1 MLRDIIEKNAQ
12 IKASDGTREILR
24 RYFPGC
30 FDSKGNFDLDRFRV
44 LVSDEVDIRNE
55 GYALNFL
62 GKSYARLLASVEST
76 TVIVPDTEHNSRPEN
91 VSSKNI
97 YITGDNLDALK
108 HLLKSY
114 YGQVKCIY
122 IDPPYNTG
130 SDGFVY
136 NDNFSFTSEELQIKL
151 GISQEQADK
160 ILDLTKRG
168 SASHSAWL
176 MFMMPRLQLARD
188 LLSDDGVIFISIDDN
203 EQANLKLLCD
213 SIFGE
218 ENLLMCVPRI
228 TKRGGKSS
236 DILAQ
241 NHDYVFLYA
250 KSEKYEL
257 YPIAHD
263 DSDFKYKDEYFD
275 KRGYYKLNQ
284 TLDYDSLRYSKELDY
299 PIEVDGEIFYP
310 GGEQAEFEERK
321 NGNHDRADWCWRWS
335 KEKYEFGLKNGF
347 VEIKRSAKS
356 RPRIYTKT
364 YQKAYIND
372 DGGEYV
378 LEYGDRTKALST
390 LEFVDNVYSNDNA
403 AKDIVNTM
411 SKKVF
416 DYTKPLSLIETILDL
431 SVKTP
436 AIVVDFFS
444 GSGTTAEAV
453 MQWNATSEDK
463 RAQYIMVQLPETVKD
478 GTVAQRMG
486 FNTIDEIGMERIKRA
501 AARIKAET
509 GADIDYGF
517 KHYTLKEPSDR
528 TLEKLELFDP
538 SVEFFADGTVL
549 EEFGPDTVL
558 ETWQVRDGYG
568 LGAESQPVMLDTYT
582 ARFMDKHLYMID
594 TGFTEDD
601 MAVLMEKYLG
611 DKNFNPENIVLLG
624 YSFTFA
630 QTEMLRKNLVTL
642 RDAAKN
648 LRINIDIR
656 Y

>member
-218 ENLLMCVPRI
+218 ENFEANIAVVVNPGGRDYKQVAITNEYLLVYSQEKAGLNEITREGEFQFVDSTGGYNVRELRNRNPRFN
-228 TKRGGKSS
+228 RGNRPN
-236 DILAQ
+236 LFYPF
-241 NHDYVFLYA
+241 YVNPNISYEGYCAVSLERTDEYCIEVKPYNSNGEESVWRWGRT
-250 KSEKYEL
+250 KSESNIVLGDLDKSQVIARQKRDGGWNVYEKNRRATTKIKSL
-257 YPIAHD
+257 WD
-263 DSDFKYKDEYFD
+263 DTEMRTENGTRELRALFGKTYFD
-275 KRGYYKLNQ
+275 HPK
-284 TLDYDSLRYSKELDY
+284 
-299 PIEVDGEIFYP
+299 PVD
-310 GGEQAEFEERK
+310 
-321 NGNHDRADWCWRWS
+321 
-335 KEKYEFGLKNGF
+335 L
-347 VEIKRSAKS
+347 IKRCFTVGSD
-356 RPRIYTKT
+356 P
-364 YQKAYIND
+364 
-372 DGGEYV
+372 
-378 LEYGDRTKALST
+378 GDL
-390 LEFVDNVYSNDNA
+390 V
-403 AKDIVNTM
+403 I
-411 SKKVF
+411 
-416 DYTKPLSLIETILDL
+416 
-431 SVKTP
+431 
-436 AIVVDFFS
+436 DFFAGSSTSAQAILELNAES
-444 GSGTTAEAV
+444 GDELSR
-453 MQWNATSEDK
+453 SF
-463 RAQYIMVQLPETVKD
+463 IMVQLPEVCRNETALKD
-478 GTVAQRMG
+478 GYS
-486 FNTIDEIGMERIKRA
+486 TIDKIGMRRIDLA
-501 AARIKAET
+501 ADKIRRET

-549 EEFGPDTVL
+549 EEFGPDSVL

>member
-12 IKASDGTREILR
+12 VKASDGTREILR

-30 FDSKGNFDLDRFRV
+30 FDSKGNFDLDRFRA

-218 ENLLMCVPRI
+218 ENFEANIAVVVNPGGRDYKQVAITNEYLLVYSQEKAGLNEIAREGEFQFVDSTGGYNVRELRNRNPRFN
-228 TKRGGKSS
+228 RGNRPN
-236 DILAQ
+236 LFYPF
-241 NHDYVFLYA
+241 YVNPNISYEGYCAVSLEKTDEYCIEVKPYNSNGEESVWRWGRT
-250 KSEKYEL
+250 KSESNIVLGDLDKSQVMARQKRDGGWNIYEKNRRATTKIKSL
-257 YPIAHD
+257 WD
-263 DSDFKYKDEYFD
+263 DTEMRTENGTRELRALFGKTYFD
-275 KRGYYKLNQ
+275 HPK
-284 TLDYDSLRYSKELDY
+284 
-299 PIEVDGEIFYP
+299 PVD
-310 GGEQAEFEERK
+310 
-321 NGNHDRADWCWRWS
+321 
-335 KEKYEFGLKNGF
+335 L
-347 VEIKRSAKS
+347 IKRCFTVGSD
-356 RPRIYTKT
+356 P
-364 YQKAYIND
+364 
-372 DGGEYV
+372 
-378 LEYGDRTKALST
+378 GDL
-390 LEFVDNVYSNDNA
+390 V
-403 AKDIVNTM
+403 I
-411 SKKVF
+411 
-416 DYTKPLSLIETILDL
+416 
-431 SVKTP
+431 
-436 AIVVDFFS
+436 DFFAGSSTSAQAILELNAES
-444 GSGTTAEAV
+444 GDELSR
-453 MQWNATSEDK
+453 SF
-463 RAQYIMVQLPETVKD
+463 IMVQLPEVCRNETALKD
-478 GTVAQRMG
+478 GYS
-486 FNTIDEIGMERIKRA
+486 TIDKIGMRRIDLA
-501 AARIKAET
+501 ADKIRRET

>member
-30 FDSKGNFDLDRFRV
+30 FDSKGNFDLDRFRA

-218 ENLLMCVPRI
+218 ENFEANIAVVVNPGGRDYKQVAITNEYLLVYSQEKAGLNEIAREGEFQFVDSTGGYNVRELRNRNPRFN
-228 TKRGGKSS
+228 RGNRPN
-236 DILAQ
+236 LFYPF
-241 NHDYVFLYA
+241 YVNPNISYEGYCAVSLEKTDEYCIEVKPYNSNGEESVWRWGRT
-250 KSEKYEL
+250 KSESNIVLGDLDKSQVMARQKRDGGWNIYEKNRRATTKIKSL
-257 YPIAHD
+257 WD
-263 DSDFKYKDEYFD
+263 DTEMRTENGTRELRALFGKTYFD
-275 KRGYYKLNQ
+275 HPK
-284 TLDYDSLRYSKELDY
+284 
-299 PIEVDGEIFYP
+299 PVD
-310 GGEQAEFEERK
+310 
-321 NGNHDRADWCWRWS
+321 
-335 KEKYEFGLKNGF
+335 L
-347 VEIKRSAKS
+347 IKRCFTVGSD
-356 RPRIYTKT
+356 P
-364 YQKAYIND
+364 
-372 DGGEYV
+372 
-378 LEYGDRTKALST
+378 GDL
-390 LEFVDNVYSNDNA
+390 V
-403 AKDIVNTM
+403 I
-411 SKKVF
+411 
-416 DYTKPLSLIETILDL
+416 
-431 SVKTP
+431 
-436 AIVVDFFS
+436 DFFAGSSTSAQAILELNAES
-444 GSGTTAEAV
+444 GDELSR
-453 MQWNATSEDK
+453 SF
-463 RAQYIMVQLPETVKD
+463 IMVQLPEVCRNETALKD
-478 GTVAQRMG
+478 GYS
-486 FNTIDEIGMERIKRA
+486 TIDKIGMRRIDLA
-501 AARIKAET
+501 ADKIRRET

>member
-30 FDSKGNFDLDRFRV
+30 FDSKGNFDLDRFRA

-218 ENLLMCVPRI
+218 ENFEANIAVVVNPGGRDFKQVAITNEYLLVYSQEKAWLNEIAREGEFQFVDSTGGYNVRELRNRNPRFN
-228 TKRGGKSS
+228 RGNRPN
-236 DILAQ
+236 LFYPF
-241 NHDYVFLYA
+241 YVNPNISYEGYCAVSLEKTDEYCIEVKPYNSNGEESVWRWGRT
-250 KSEKYEL
+250 KSESNIVLGDLDKSQVMARQKRDGGWNIYEKNRRATTKIKSL
-257 YPIAHD
+257 WD
-263 DSDFKYKDEYFD
+263 DTEMRTENGTRELRALFGKTYFD
-275 KRGYYKLNQ
+275 HPK
-284 TLDYDSLRYSKELDY
+284 
-299 PIEVDGEIFYP
+299 PVD
-310 GGEQAEFEERK
+310 
-321 NGNHDRADWCWRWS
+321 
-335 KEKYEFGLKNGF
+335 L
-347 VEIKRSAKS
+347 IKRCFTVGSD
-356 RPRIYTKT
+356 P
-364 YQKAYIND
+364 
-372 DGGEYV
+372 
-378 LEYGDRTKALST
+378 GDL
-390 LEFVDNVYSNDNA
+390 V
-403 AKDIVNTM
+403 I
-411 SKKVF
+411 
-416 DYTKPLSLIETILDL
+416 
-431 SVKTP
+431 
-436 AIVVDFFS
+436 DFFAGSSTSAQAILELNAES
-444 GSGTTAEAV
+444 GDELSR
-453 MQWNATSEDK
+453 SF
-463 RAQYIMVQLPETVKD
+463 IMVQLPEVCRNETALKD
-478 GTVAQRMG
+478 GYS
-486 FNTIDEIGMERIKRA
+486 TIDKIGMRRIDLA
-501 AARIKAET
+501 ADKIRRET

>member
-30 FDSKGNFDLDRFRV
+30 FDSKGNFDLDRFRA

-108 HLLKSY
+108 HLLNSY

-218 ENLLMCVPRI
+218 ENFEANIAVVVNPGGRDYKQVAITNEYLLVYSQEKAGLNEIAREGEFQFVDSTGGYNVRELRNRNPRFN
-228 TKRGGKSS
+228 RGNRPN
-236 DILAQ
+236 LFYPF
-241 NHDYVFLYA
+241 YVNPNISYEGYCAVSLERTDEYCIEVKPYNSNGEESVWRWGRT
-250 KSEKYEL
+250 KSESNIVLGDLDKSQVIARQKRDGGWNVYEKNRRATTKIKSL
-257 YPIAHD
+257 WD
-263 DSDFKYKDEYFD
+263 DTEMRTENGTRELRALFGKTYFD
-275 KRGYYKLNQ
+275 HPK
-284 TLDYDSLRYSKELDY
+284 
-299 PIEVDGEIFYP
+299 PVD
-310 GGEQAEFEERK
+310 
-321 NGNHDRADWCWRWS
+321 
-335 KEKYEFGLKNGF
+335 L
-347 VEIKRSAKS
+347 IKRCFTVGSD
-356 RPRIYTKT
+356 P
-364 YQKAYIND
+364 
-372 DGGEYV
+372 
-378 LEYGDRTKALST
+378 GDL
-390 LEFVDNVYSNDNA
+390 V
-403 AKDIVNTM
+403 I
-411 SKKVF
+411 
-416 DYTKPLSLIETILDL
+416 
-431 SVKTP
+431 
-436 AIVVDFFS
+436 DFFAGSSTSAQAILELNAES
-444 GSGTTAEAV
+444 GDELSR
-453 MQWNATSEDK
+453 SF
-463 RAQYIMVQLPETVKD
+463 IMVQLPEVCRNETALKD
-478 GTVAQRMG
+478 GYS
-486 FNTIDEIGMERIKRA
+486 TIDKIGMRRIDLA
-501 AARIKAET
+501 ADKIRRET

>member
-12 IKASDGTREILR
+12 VKASDGTREILR

-30 FDSKGNFDLDRFRV
+30 FDSKGNFDLDRFRA

-218 ENLLMCVPRI
+218 ENLVAVFCKKGTGGRQDSSHYARI
-228 TKRGGKSS
+228 
-236 DILAQ
+236 
-241 NHDYVFLYA
+241 H
-250 KSEKYEL
+250 
-257 YPIAHD
+257 
-263 DSDFKYKDEYFD
+263 
-275 KRGYYKLNQ
+275 
-284 TLDYDSLRYSKELDY
+284 
-299 PIEVDGEIFYP
+299 
-310 GGEQAEFEERK
+310 
-321 NGNHDRADWCWRWS
+321 
-335 KEKYEFGLKNGF
+335 
-347 VEIKRSAKS
+347 
-356 RPRIYTKT
+356 
-364 YQKAYIND
+364 
-372 DGGEYV
+372 EYV
-378 LEYGDRTKALST
+378 LCYAYSDFVAGEEIKEGDKYPFVDTDGKRYRTQLLRKWGDASLRTDRPNMFYPIFYKNGVVSLDDNLGEGTRAVYPMLGAGKEGRWRWGKDTMQDAVDKNLIEIREMDGEPVAYEKIYEPEDDSQSTKLFNTWIDSVNPKSGKALLKS
-390 LEFVDNVYSNDNA
+390 LFGGESPFEYP
-403 AKDIVNTM
+403 
-411 SKKVF
+411 
-416 DYTKPLSLIETILDL
+416 KPLDLVKLIIKMGNAMDG
-431 SVKTP
+431 
-436 AIVVDFFS
+436 IVLDFFS
-444 GSGTTAEAV
+444 GSGTTAHAV
-453 MQWNATSEDK
+453 MDMNAADGDH
-463 RAQYIMVQLPETVKD
+463 RRYIMVQLPETVKD

>member
-12 IKASDGTREILR
+12 VKASDGTREILR

-30 FDSKGNFDLDRFRV
+30 FDSKGNFDLDRFRA

-76 TVIVPDTEHNSRPEN
+76 TVIVPDTEHNNRPDN

-218 ENLLMCVPRI
+218 ENFEANIAVVVNPGGRDYKQVAITNEYLLVYSQEKAGLNEIAREGEFQFVDSTGGYNVRELRNRNPRFN
-228 TKRGGKSS
+228 RGNRPN
-236 DILAQ
+236 LFYPF
-241 NHDYVFLYA
+241 YVNPNISYEGYCAVSLEKTDEYCIEVKPYNSNGEESVWRWGRT
-250 KSEKYEL
+250 KSESNIVLGDLDKSQVMARQKRDGGWNIYEKNRRATTKIKSL
-257 YPIAHD
+257 WD
-263 DSDFKYKDEYFD
+263 DTEMRTENGTRELRALFGKTYFD
-275 KRGYYKLNQ
+275 HPK
-284 TLDYDSLRYSKELDY
+284 
-299 PIEVDGEIFYP
+299 PVD
-310 GGEQAEFEERK
+310 
-321 NGNHDRADWCWRWS
+321 
-335 KEKYEFGLKNGF
+335 L
-347 VEIKRSAKS
+347 IKRCFTVGSD
-356 RPRIYTKT
+356 P
-364 YQKAYIND
+364 
-372 DGGEYV
+372 
-378 LEYGDRTKALST
+378 GDL
-390 LEFVDNVYSNDNA
+390 V
-403 AKDIVNTM
+403 I
-411 SKKVF
+411 
-416 DYTKPLSLIETILDL
+416 
-431 SVKTP
+431 
-436 AIVVDFFS
+436 DFFAGSSTSAQAILELNAES
-444 GSGTTAEAV
+444 GDELSR
-453 MQWNATSEDK
+453 SF
-463 RAQYIMVQLPETVKD
+463 IMVQLPEVCRNETALKD
-478 GTVAQRMG
+478 GYS
-486 FNTIDEIGMERIKRA
+486 TIDKIGMRRIDLA
-501 AARIKAET
+501 ADKIRRET